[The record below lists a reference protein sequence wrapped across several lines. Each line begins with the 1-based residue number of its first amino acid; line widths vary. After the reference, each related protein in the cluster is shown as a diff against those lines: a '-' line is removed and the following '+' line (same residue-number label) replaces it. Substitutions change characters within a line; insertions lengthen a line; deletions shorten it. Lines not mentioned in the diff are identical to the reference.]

1 MRARRRAWSAILGL
15 VLLVAGAG
23 CAGASPGVNQAASQS
38 AAPVGPAGGAAVPAA
53 TAPRVQPIR
62 IVHSTRNGS
71 QAIGQVLIDS
81 GLLAENGLEGTL
93 LHVDG
98 PSRAIAAL
106 VGGDVDVALMGGES
120 ALSAAVEGAPVLIV
134 GGFLNRRDHIVFAV
148 PEVAD
153 LAALRGKRV
162 GVNAINAADMRAV
175 VEAFQYYG
183 LDPQDVLYVPQAGG
197 PSSRL
202 AGLQAGAA
210 DAIALQPPQTVT
222 ARELGLRELV
232 QTGKLGDRELPVNA
246 VVASRAG
253 VADRPDVY
261 RGFLRAMTQGVHLY
275 QTQPETVLRA
285 LASFFALDLEPNRA
299 VLEDTRAHYAPLYPR
314 LPYPPLDGYRVA
326 LEELAETNPRA
337 TEYRLADA
345 IDDRFVREIAAS
357 GLEQTLY
364 GR

>member
-1 MRARRRAWSAILGL
+1 MIARQRAWRAIVGL
-15 VLLVAGAG
+15 MVLAAAAG
-23 CAGASPGVNQAASQS
+23 CQGASQG
-38 AAPVGPAGGAAVPAA
+38 AAPPGPAAAAPAPAA
-53 TAPRVQPIR
+53 AAPPVQTIR

-81 GLLAENGLEGTL
+81 GLLAENGLDGAL

-98 PSRAIAAL
+98 PSRAVAAL
-106 VGGDVDVALMGGES
+106 VGGDVDVALMGGEG
-120 ALSAAVEGAPVLIV
+120 ALAAAVEGAPIVVV

-162 GVNAINAADMRAV
+162 GVNSIGAADMRAV
-175 VEAFQYYG
+175 VEALQFYG
-183 LDPQDVLYVPQAGG
+183 LDPQDVVYVPQAGG
-197 PSSRL
+197 PASRL

-232 QTGKLGDRELPVNA
+232 QTGTLGNRELPVNA
-246 VVASRAG
+246 VVASRGG
-253 VADRPDVY
+253 VAERPDVY
-261 RGFLRAMTQGVHLY
+261 RRFLRALVQGVHLY
-275 QTQPETVLRA
+275 HTRPEVVLQA
-285 LASFFALDLEPNRA
+285 LASFFALDLEANRA

-337 TEYRLADA
+337 TEFRLADA
-345 IDDRFVREIAAS
+345 IDDRFVREIDAS
-357 GLEQTLY
+357 GLEQALY